1 MIFRFARFQD
11 KSIEVSP
18 AKKRIAR
25 YCKKV
30 TLLWCGFFILNG
42 SVSACTAFAASDVLW
57 SIYNGGVSYILMGLL
72 FTGEYIIR
80 KQVNKKM
87 PKAVALSQ
95 FTKDSRPGDTVLCY
109 EGSFS
114 DGVYK
119 TWKDFIDDTCS
130 LRRIIEK
137 TGGETWL
144 LHCED
149 YWYFLAAFTALL
161 QCKKEILLSAN
172 VSPAYVDEIR
182 QGGMPFLTDLA
193 FPDEAGQGE
202 AGRRGAGQRGV
213 FQIPAILAGP
223 PHGEADPPGDIPV
236 INALETSIVMYTS
249 GSTGRPKAVKQRL
262 VEFENDN
269 LFILSKWG
277 EEFLERKLCSTVS
290 QHHIYGLLFSI
301 MLPFTVGVPFRRKR
315 IEFPGEFEKLTDTAY
330 MIITVPAFL
339 KRACEVE
346 TPGGLSLQSP
356 WIFTSG
362 GALPFETAQ
371 KTSDI
376 FGFWPLEVYGSTETS
391 GIAWRRSKDGM
402 EWTPFDNAEIW
413 KNQDGCLV
421 IRSPYIKDPLG
432 FETADLAEILA
443 GGRFLLKGRIDSVV
457 KIEEKRVSL
466 TEIESR
472 LLDSGLAGEVCVIP
486 MEDKRQYL
494 AAALVLNTKGKD
506 RFAAYEKHDIN
517 KYFRTYL
524 AQFFENS
531 TLPKKWRY
539 PESLPQDAQGKK
551 KRDEIRAL
559 FAKGSGGEAP
569 GAEDTGDIPKITEE
583 KIIEKTDT
591 SLIVSFTVPA
601 ESPYFDGHF
610 PEFKLLPAA
619 AQIAIIIHMLSRH
632 FAGRFLVREIKRVKF
647 QDMIRPGASLVLSF
661 SFKKET
667 GALSFSITGSG
678 GKPAY
683 SSGSLFLSGEP

>member
-11 KSIEVSP
+11 KGIETSL
-18 AKKRIAR
+18 AKERIAR

-30 TLLWCGFFILNG
+30 TFLWCGFFILNG
-42 SVSACTAFAASDVLW
+42 SFSAFTVFAGSEFLW
-57 SIYNGGVSYILMGLL
+57 SIYNGGISYILMGLL

-80 KQVNKKM
+80 RQVNKKM

-95 FTKDSRPGDTVLCY
+95 FKRDSRPDDAILCY
-109 EGSFS
+109 EGSFN

-119 TWKDFIDDTCS
+119 TWKDFIDDTRS

-137 TGGETWL
+137 SGGEKWL

-149 YWYFLAAFTALL
+149 YWYFLAAFAALL

-172 VSPAYVDEIR
+172 VSPAYLDEIR
-182 QGGMPFLTDLA
+182 QGGGPFLTDKA
-193 FPDEAGQGE
+193 VSDDA
-202 AGRRGAGQRGV
+202 
-213 FQIPAILAGP
+213 FQIPVILKDTP
-223 PHGEADPPGDIPV
+223 SGEDGRSENIPV
-236 INALETSIVMYTS
+236 INACETSIVMYTS
-249 GSTGRPKAVKQRL
+249 GSTGKPKAVKQRL
-262 VEFENDN
+262 TEFENDN
-269 LFILSKWG
+269 RFILSKWG
-277 EEFLERKLCSTVS
+277 EEFLKRKLCSTVS

-301 MLPFTVGVPFRRKR
+301 MLPFTSGVPFRRKR
-315 IEFPGEFEKLTDTAY
+315 VEFPEEFEKLADTSY

-346 TPGGLSLQSP
+346 TPGSLSLKSP

-362 GALPFETAQ
+362 GVLSPETAQ

-391 GIAWRRSKDGM
+391 GMAWRQSKNGM
-402 EWTPFDNAEIW
+402 EWTPFDNATIW
-413 KNQDGCLV
+413 KNPDGCLV
-421 IRSPYIKDPLG
+421 ISSPYIKDPSG
-432 FETADLAEILA
+432 FETADLVEILA
-443 GGRFLLKGRIDSVV
+443 DGRFLLKGRIDSVV

-472 LLDSGLAGEVCVIP
+472 LLDSGLVEEVCVIP
-486 MEDKRQYL
+486 MENKRQYL
-494 AAALVLNTKGKD
+494 AAALVLNKKGKD
-506 RFAAYEKHDIN
+506 RFAMYEKYDTN
-517 KYFRTYL
+517 RYFRTYL
-524 AQFFENS
+524 AQFFENIA
-531 TLPKKWRY
+531 LPKKWRY

-559 FAKGSGGEAP
+559 FAKGSNGEAP
-569 GAEDTGDIPKITEE
+569 APEETWDIPKITEE
-583 KIIEKTDT
+583 KVIEKTDN
-591 SLIVSFTVPA
+591 SLVVSFTVPS

-619 AQIAIIIHMLSRH
+619 AQIAIITNMLSGH
-632 FAGRFLVREIKRVKF
+632 FEGRFLVREIKRVKF
-647 QDMIRPGASLVLSF
+647 QDMIRPGSSLVLNF

-667 GALSFSITGSG
+667 GALNFSITGQG

-683 SSGSLFLSGEP
+683 SSGTFSFQGDHEAGLYTL